1 MASFLV
7 RDLNLDWYRNNINI
21 GEWGLN
27 ISKLIYLIMIQLL
40 IMEIGTTVLVWVVTL
55 EKIDIST

>member
-1 MASFLV
+1 VASFLV